1 MNNYAEVKKLHDLV
15 TRNDLRSAYALSM
28 KLLNE
33 DPESPEILYLTGHVL
48 RAIGHLGVALPVLG
62 KALAREKKQ
71 PNLWMTYAATLHDL
85 NRWEEAEKG
94 FLVVHNMLPKD
105 PMPPANI
112 GATYIQR
119 GKWRDAINWCDMA
132 LELDPDNHIAR
143 ISKGFA
149 CLSLGRW
156 KDAWEYSEALYG
168 RHLNIRI
175 YSASGVEEPEWDGSK
190 GKTVV
195 VQCDQGVGDQIMFSQ
210 CLPQMVK
217 DCKLVIVE
225 TSKRMVPY
233 FRRNFPGT
241 HVYGTL
247 KDDKVD
253 WTKDYEIDARI
264 NLSLLG
270 KFYRRTDKDFP
281 RAAYITPSPERLE
294 KWKDWLQQFPRPWV
308 GVSWKGGIQ
317 QTQKHLRSMDLADLA
332 PVMEM
337 SGTFIDLSYQDNGLE
352 VSRWNI
358 ENIAQVVRPP
368 VDASDYEDTIALL
381 AALDEVVTVTTS
393 IVHAC
398 GALGRSCHVLVPE
411 VAQWRYAYRYGD
423 GTRMIWYP
431 DAIRLYRQKAG
442 EEGWSHAV
450 NRVAKALKTELKKAA

>member
-1 MNNYAEVKKLHDLV
+1 MSDKLLKFRDLV
-15 TRNDLRSAYALSM
+15 LREDFKAAYPLGTE
-28 KLLNE
+28 LLNS
-33 DPESPEILYLTGHVL
+33 DPESPEILYLMGHMY
-48 RAIGHLGVALPVLG
+48 RAMGNLGVALPM
-62 KALAREKKQ
+62 LAKSLAKEKKQ

-85 NRWEEAEKG
+85 NRWEEAEQG
-94 FLVVHNMLPKD
+94 FLVVHNMLPTD
-105 PMPPANI
+105 PMPMANI

-119 GKWRDAINWCDMA
+119 GMWRDAINWCDKALA
-132 LELDPDNHIAR
+132 LEPDNHIAR
-143 ISKGFA
+143 ISKGFG

-168 RHLNIRI
+168 NHLQIRV
-175 YSASGVEEPEWDGSK
+175 YSPTGEAEPEWDGSK

-210 CLPQMVK
+210 CLKQMIE

-233 FRRNFPGT
+233 FQHNFPGC

-247 KDDKVD
+247 KDAQVD
-253 WTKDYEIDARI
+253 WTKDYEIEARI
-264 NLSLLG
+264 SLSGLG
-270 KFYRRTDKDFP
+270 KFYRNLDRDFP
-281 RAAYITPSPERLE
+281 RLPYIAPEPKALAG
-294 KWKDWLQQFPRPWV
+294 WKEWLAQFPKPWI

-317 QTQKHLRSMDLADLA
+317 ATQRHIRSVNLADLG
-332 PVMEM
+332 PVMKQP
-337 SGTFIDLSYQDNGLE
+337 GTYVDLSYMDNGLE
-352 VSRWNI
+352 ISRWNLANPQQI
-358 ENIAQVVRPP
+358 VRPP
-368 VDASDYEDTIALL
+368 VDVADYEDTIALL

-423 GTRMIWYP
+423 GTKMIWYP
-431 DAIRLYRQKAG
+431 DAVHLYRQKPG
-442 EEGWSHAV
+442 EDWSHAI
-450 NRVAKALKTELKKAA
+450 NRVAKALTTDLKKAA